1 MTIWAGQRLRQNRAL
16 YALARSGLI
25 AILAT
30 FFCVAGCTP
39 SIGGGDGGGDGNG
52 GGGSGGNT
60 VDFLDGPRLLAAGGD
75 NILTFRRDDTLTGN
89 VAPAM
94 NLVGSATELVDVKGI
109 AVNSA
114 GELIVLT
121 AQPNASQPDIVIN
134 VYADARRLNGN
145 QAPVRQVRDT
155 GIAQLSV
162 RSIAMDVNR
171 DMLYILIS
179 PPGLGAPS
187 IAMYE
192 GTAGPGFDN
201 ERGPDRTI
209 TSPDLDRPTEMF
221 VTVDDQLYVGGEREI
236 NVFTDVSTKEG
247 EQDADHRIFGISGD
261 FVFGLAID
269 GNDTLYSLGSAGFI
283 DQVTEISTQQDAVTR
298 AAQIEILDA
307 SFPGELVLDSAGTAY
322 FVSSAR
328 ILAYDD
334 VSTLDGEQT
343 PTREI
348 SGDMTELISTINGGA
363 DLLVLD

>member
-1 MTIWAGQRLRQNRAL
+1 
-16 YALARSGLI
+16 
-25 AILAT
+25 
-30 FFCVAGCTP
+30 
-39 SIGGGDGGGDGNG
+39 
-52 GGGSGGNT
+52 
-60 VDFLDGPRLLAAGGD
+60 
-75 NILTFRRDDTLTGN
+75 
-89 VAPAM
+89 
-94 NLVGSATELVDVKGI
+94 
-109 AVNSA
+109 
-114 GELIVLT
+114 
-121 AQPNASQPDIVIN
+121 
-134 VYADARRLNGN
+134 
-145 QAPVRQVRDT
+145 
-155 GIAQLSV
+155 
-162 RSIAMDVNR
+162 VNR